1 MIYNDSLNDANER
14 ILPLFQ
20 GVAVG
25 LVTNNKDPDNVGRVK
40 LKLPLFDDTLETD
53 WVRMTTPMAGKDRG
67 MLFVPEVDD
76 EVLVAFE
83 MGDLSKPIVIG
94 CLWNKKD
101 TPPPGK
107 DEKNNVRKIKSRS
120 GHELIFDDKAGD
132 ESVTLQTKK
141 GQKIEIADKTETIKV
156 QDANGQ
162 NMITIKGGASGQ
174 IEVKSGTTKITITGK
189 GEATVESTNKIALK
203 APQIEV
209 KAQAKLDMAAPIIE
223 VKADGMLTLKGG
235 MVKIN

>member
-1 MIYNDSLNDANER
+1 MIYDSLNNANER
-14 ILPLFQ
+14 ILPLIQ
-20 GVAVG
+20 GVMVG
-25 LVTNNKDPDNVGRVK
+25 IVTNVKDPDNVGRVK
-40 LKLPLFDDTLETD
+40 LKLPILSEEDETD

-67 MLFVPEVDD
+67 MLFLPEVND

-83 MGDLSKPIVIG
+83 LGDLSRPIVIG
-94 CLWNKKD
+94 SLWSKKD

-107 DEKNNVRKIKSRS
+107 DDQNNVRKIKSRS
-120 GHELIFDDKAGD
+120 GHELVFNDKAGD
-132 ESVTLQTKK
+132 ESVTVLTKK

-162 NMITIKGGASGQ
+162 NTLTIKGGASGQ
-174 IEVKSGTTKITITGK
+174 IELKSGTTKITINGK

-209 KAQAKLDMAAPIIE
+209 KAQAKLDLAAPIVE